1 MSLRCIKLLAKE
13 HVYKLLMPAAT
24 KAPTKRKNPGEET
37 AAPADD
43 GEAPKDG
50 KPKAAAKTK
59 TRKTKAT

>member
-24 KAPTKRKNPGEET
+24 KAPTKRKNPGEEP

-43 GEAPKDG
+43 GEAPKES
-50 KPKAAAKTK
+50 KPKAAAKQK
-59 TRKTKAT
+59 AKKNKAT